1 MKNFLRILFISLLGN
16 CVAQSLP
23 TQRSITDFDNCKNI
37 ECEVAKSFL
46 VAESFLDDDNL
57 IEAQKWLDVAKNLNN
72 YRMVDTTAIFI
83 YSLQSELF
91 YYNGLYQFGI
101 NEAEKVI
108 KNSSELRDSLLISNG
123 YFFKGINLFESN
135 KSGEAQKMLWK
146 SRDYQ
151 PRKFHKNYL
160 RYTILNEHIYNNLAQ
175 TKLRLSEL
183 DSAIWYN
190 SRAYIYAKRS
200 DSKRGIP
207 NIGQTYGQIYLES
220 KKLDQAIKYFNMSIA
235 SAKVNNYD
243 DIVLGSYGYLLQCYP
258 KHSKEIEIWFSK
270 ALELIEEKK
279 INISYQSLFFKTAI
293 KAFTA
298 NQELEKLTFV
308 QDKLID
314 LNEKIALSSNDY
326 IQNITKQYIANEN
339 KLLKQELNLA
349 KSEKEKQIFYFVIT
363 ALILIAVILF
373 FYFKQRQKLKN
384 KEIET
389 LKQDRE
395 ISNLEALIDG
405 EEKERKRVAQE
416 LHDGLNGDLSAI
428 KYRLSSLEDAPLDA
442 ENHENLLQ
450 TIAMI
455 DNACSQVRSISHNLI
470 PTSILDFGLVET
482 LNEYCEKINF
492 SLPLNIELQHFGNS
506 NVLDKKTETVIYRII
521 QELINNITKHSKA
534 TTAMVQLNFH
544 ASELFITVEDN
555 GIGFDVN
562 SAKTGLGLKN
572 IYSRVD
578 FLNANLDID
587 SNEKGSSYHITI
599 DLNSLKDD
607 SNSHNR

>member
-1 MKNFLRILFISLLGN
+1 MKYFLSILLISVLGET
-16 CVAQSLP
+16 VVQSVL
-23 TQRSITDFDNCKNI
+23 TENSIRDFEGCKNV
-37 ECEVAKSFL
+37 ECQLAKSFL
-46 VAESFLDDDNL
+46 VAENFLDDDNL
-57 IEAQKWLDVAKNLNN
+57 VDAQKWLDITKNLNS
-72 YRMVDTTAIFI
+72 YRKIDTTAIFI
-83 YSLQSELF
+83 NSLQSELF
-91 YYNGLYQFGI
+91 YYNGLYQFGVT
-101 NEAEKVI
+101 EAEKVI
-108 KNSSELRDSLLISNG
+108 KNSLELKDSLLISNG

-135 KSGEAQKMLWK
+135 KPEESQKLLWK
-146 SRDYQ
+146 SRDFQ
-151 PRKFHKNYL
+151 PKNLKKKYL

-175 TKLRLSEL
+175 TKLRLNEL

-190 SRAYIYAKRS
+190 SEAYNFAKRS
-200 DSKRGIP
+200 NSKRGIP
-207 NIGQTYGQIYLES
+207 NIEQTYGQIYLES
-220 KKLDQAIKYFNMSIA
+220 KKLDEAINYFKKSII

-258 KHSKEIEIWFSK
+258 KQSKEIEVWFK
-270 ALELIEEKK
+270 KGLDLIEDKK
-279 INISYQSLFFKTAI
+279 INISYQNLFFKTSI
-293 KAFTA
+293 KAFAA
-298 NQELEKLTFV
+298 NQQLEKLTFA
-308 QDKLID
+308 QEKLID
-314 LNEKIALSSNDY
+314 VNEKIALSSNDY

-349 KSEKEKQIFYFVIT
+349 KSQKEKQVFYLVIS
-363 ALILIAVILF
+363 ALIAISVILF
-373 FYFKQRQKLKN
+373 FYFKQRHKLKN
-384 KEIET
+384 KEIKN

-428 KYRLSSLEDAPLDA
+428 KYRLSSLEDAPMNA
-442 ENHENLLQ
+442 ENRENLSQ
-450 TIAMI
+450 TISMI
-455 DNACSQVRSISHNLI
+455 DSACSQVRSISHNLI

-534 TTAMVQLNFH
+534 TTALVQLNFH
-544 ASELFITVEDN
+544 DSELFITVEDN
-555 GIGFDVN
+555 GIGFKVHEE
-562 SAKTGLGLKN
+562 KTGLGLKN

-578 FLNANLDID
+578 FLNANLEID
-587 SNEKGSSYHITI
+587 SSDKGSSYHISI

-607 SNSHNR
+607 SNSHYR

>member
-1 MKNFLRILFISLLGN
+1 M
-16 CVAQSLP
+16 
-23 TQRSITDFDNCKNI
+23 
-37 ECEVAKSFL
+37 
-46 VAESFLDDDNL
+46 
-57 IEAQKWLDVAKNLNN
+57 
-72 YRMVDTTAIFI
+72 
-83 YSLQSELF
+83 
-91 YYNGLYQFGI
+91 
-101 NEAEKVI
+101 
-108 KNSSELRDSLLISNG
+108 
-123 YFFKGINLFESN
+123 
-135 KSGEAQKMLWK
+135 
-146 SRDYQ
+146 
-151 PRKFHKNYL
+151 
-160 RYTILNEHIYNNLAQ
+160 
-175 TKLRLSEL
+175 
-183 DSAIWYN
+183 
-190 SRAYIYAKRS
+190 
-200 DSKRGIP
+200 
-207 NIGQTYGQIYLES
+207 
-220 KKLDQAIKYFNMSIA
+220 
-235 SAKVNNYD
+235 
-243 DIVLGSYGYLLQCYP
+243 
-258 KHSKEIEIWFSK
+258 
-270 ALELIEEKK
+270 
-279 INISYQSLFFKTAI
+279 
-293 KAFTA
+293 
-298 NQELEKLTFV
+298 
-308 QDKLID
+308 
-314 LNEKIALSSNDY
+314 
-326 IQNITKQYIANEN
+326 
-339 KLLKQELNLA
+339 NLA

-572 IYSRVD
+572 SYSRVD

-587 SNEKGSSYHITI
+587 SNEKGSSYYH
-599 DLNSLKDD
+599 
-607 SNSHNR
+607 

>member
-37 ECEVAKSFL
+37 ECKVAKSFL

-72 YRMVDTTAIFI
+72 YRKIDTTAIFI
-83 YSLQSELF
+83 NSLQSELF

-108 KNSSELRDSLLISNG
+108 KNSSELKDSLLISNG

-135 KSGEAQKMLWK
+135 KSREAQKMLWK

-151 PRKFHKNYL
+151 PRKLQKVYL

-175 TKLRLSEL
+175 TKLRLHQL

-190 SRAYIYAKRS
+190 SEAYIYAKRS
-200 DSKRGIP
+200 NSKRGIP
-207 NIGQTYGQIYLES
+207 NIEQTYGQIYLERQNTDEAINYF
-220 KKLDQAIKYFNMSIA
+220 KKSIQ
-235 SAKVNNYD
+235 SAKKNNYD
-243 DIVLGSYGYLLQCYP
+243 DIILGNYGFLLLCYP
-258 KHSKEIEIWFSK
+258 SGAKEIEVWFNA
-270 ALELIEEKK
+270 ALDLIDEKK

-298 NQELEKLTFV
+298 GRQLDKLTFV
-308 QDKLID
+308 QEKLINI
-314 LNEKIALSSNDY
+314 NENIALSSNDY

-339 KLLKQELNLA
+339 KLLKQELHLA
-349 KSEKEKQIFYFVIT
+349 KSQKEKQVFYFIIIG
-363 ALILIAVILF
+363 LILTAIVLF
-373 FYFKQRQKLKN
+373 LYFKQRQKLKN
-384 KEIET
+384 KQIET

-405 EEKERKRVAQE
+405 EEKERKRIAQE

-428 KYRLSSLEDAPLDA
+428 KYRLSTLEDAPLNTED
-442 ENHENLLQ
+442 HDNLIQ
-450 TIAMI
+450 TIAMV

-482 LNEYCEKINF
+482 LKEYCEKINF

-506 NVLDKKTETVIYRII
+506 NVLDKKTETIIYRII
-521 QELINNITKHSKA
+521 QELINNIIKHSEA
-534 TTAMVQLNFH
+534 TTALVQLNFH
-544 ASELFITVEDN
+544 ESELFITVEDN

-562 SAKTGLGLKN
+562 CANTGLGLKN
-572 IYSRVD
+572 IYSRVH
-578 FLNANLDID
+578 FLNATLEID
-587 SNEKGSSYHITI
+587 SSYKGTSYNINI

-607 SNSHNR
+607 FNSHYR